1 MLSVLSGQ
9 LSHSVNGLGGGAVCA
24 QWMSWPQTCSPVRF
38 GLMNYAVCVRGECG
52 EGGPGDPVCAQ

>member
-1 MLSVLSGQ
+1 MG
-9 LSHSVNGLGGGAVCA
+9 GGGGGGGAVCA

-38 GLMNYAVCVRGECG
+38 GLMNYAVCVRGEWG